1 MDRAELKARSGRFEQ
16 LPWGLE
22 LAQLIQ
28 VGPESDPQPLHYGKR
43 PPTFTGS
50 GGLIYFAFARWR
62 LLPVGFPPGVRAQG
76 VDNLGTE

>member
-1 MDRAELKARSGRFEQ
+1 MSEADRLNPGQVLQMDRAELKARSGRFEQ

-43 PPTFTGS
+43 SPTFTGS
-50 GGLIYFAFARWR
+50 GG
-62 LLPVGFPPGVRAQG
+62 
-76 VDNLGTE
+76 